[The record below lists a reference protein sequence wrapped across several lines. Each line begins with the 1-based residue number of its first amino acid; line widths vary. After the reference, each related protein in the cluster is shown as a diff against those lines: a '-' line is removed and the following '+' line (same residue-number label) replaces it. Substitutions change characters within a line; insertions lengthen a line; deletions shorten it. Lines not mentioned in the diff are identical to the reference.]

1 MKKIINS
8 LMVSILALT
17 LCLLPESFGDIDNGI
32 YGEYEEYEENIDTD
46 TIVIVAY
53 EAKDPG
59 G

>member
-1 MKKIINS
+1 MKGIVNS
-8 LMVSILALT
+8 LMIGALALT
-17 LCLLPESFGDIDNGI
+17 LCLLPESFGDVDNGI

-46 TIVIVAY
+46 TIVIVTY